1 MSEYLVNDTDLTSV
15 ANAIRTK
22 GGTSSPLAFPSGFV
36 SAVNAIPTG
45 GGGGTKYPAF
55 VGVDTST
62 YNSTLTVITSYSTQ
76 TSNSFYTDEDGNAF
90 DGTNGAFEYKI
101 DSGNWVRLSA
111 GTLTISPGSGYH
123 DVVFRFVNTNNNKP
137 FGGMQSS
144 GIMDLTVGLHIT
156 NNQAARAFYPA
167 FSTRNNQTGDESSLG
182 IYTKDIE
189 EMGTST
195 TNHQFQ
201 WGISGEE
208 D

>member
-1 MSEYLVNDTDLTSV
+1 MAEYLVTDTDMISLADT
-15 ANAIRTK
+15 IRAK
-22 GGTSSPLAFPSGFV
+22 GGTSDPLTFPNGMK
-36 SAVNAIPTG
+36 SAVNAIPS
-45 GGGGTKYPAF
+45 GGTKYPAF

-156 NNQAARAFYPA
+156 NNQTARAFYPA
-167 FSTRNNQTGDESSLG
+167 FSTRDNQTGNESSLG

-195 TNHQFQ
+195 TNRQFQ